1 LDKSINLIKKLEVKF
16 MEDFKPCPKCGG
28 KTKIEFYCNDYGS
41 HRAYCVDCEFEIIEY
56 RFGDLLK
63 AWNSY
68 KNN

>member
-1 LDKSINLIKKLEVKF
+1 